1 MIGGTG
7 DGARARLGVA
17 GYGVTSDVALELR
30 AVALGLTEFIAF
42 AKKSTAEANC
52 FTSNLRRPTSI
63 ASVYPW
69 NESTGTGIGTTSA
82 SNERSRRR
90 NAVSCTGG
98 ASDVMSRIPSCT
110 SAFALFGCIR
120 STRSKIACAFSMSPA
135 AEKSKARFTR
145 FWTWPDV
152 GVVMPLTS
160 ALRSRTGTG
169 VVGVVR
175 TDKLRAAPAA
185 SRRPPRAELR
195 KDMELSD
202 AISKSHLASTST
214 RPRSSLSAT
223 RRQKVS
229 PAAPPRPPPQRTW

>member
-1 MIGGTG
+1 MIRWYSAT
-7 DGARARLGVA
+7 ARDRASASA
-17 GYGVTSDVALELR
+17 GYGVTSDVAYWSFAQSPWL
-30 AVALGLTEFIAF
+30 LTLFIAL

-98 ASDVMSRIPSCT
+98 ASDVMSRMPSCT

-145 FWTWPDV
+145 FWTSASDV
-152 GVVMPLTS
+152 GVVMPPTS

-175 TDKLRAAPAA
+175 TASTIAPGASSA
-185 SRRPPRAELR
+185 SRRPPRAELC

-202 AISKSHLASTST
+202 AISLSKLASTILTAVKSIGHT
-214 RPRSSLSAT
+214 PTESVACSSS
-223 RRQKVS
+223 
-229 PAAPPRPPPQRTW
+229 

>member
-1 MIGGTG
+1 MIRWYSAT
-7 DGARARLGVA
+7 ARERASASA
-17 GYGVTSDVALELR
+17 GYGVTSDVAYWSFAQSPCELT
-30 AVALGLTEFIAF
+30 LFIAF

-98 ASDVMSRIPSCT
+98 ASDVMSRMPSCT

-145 FWTWPDV
+145 FWTSASDV
-152 GVVMPLTS
+152 GVVMPPTS
-160 ALRSRTGTG
+160 ADRSRTGTG

-175 TDKLRAAPAA
+175 TALAGSKIAHAA
-185 SRRPPRAELR
+185 S
-195 KDMELSD
+195 
-202 AISKSHLASTST
+202 
-214 RPRSSLSAT
+214 SAT
-223 RRQKVS
+223 RK
-229 PAAPPRPPPQRTW
+229 PLGAADLDTILRLCGARGEIA